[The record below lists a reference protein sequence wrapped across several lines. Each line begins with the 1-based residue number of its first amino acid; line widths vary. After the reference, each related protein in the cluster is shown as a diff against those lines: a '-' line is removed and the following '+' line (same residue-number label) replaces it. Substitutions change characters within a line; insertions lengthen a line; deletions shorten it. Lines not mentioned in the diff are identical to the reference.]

1 MCGICGI
8 FRGHGNPVSMD
19 ELQKMTDTMIHR
31 GPDESGFMV
40 DGDVGLGFRRLS
52 IVDLEHGHQPMT
64 NENRTVWVVCNGEIY
79 NYKSLRNQLMR
90 RGHIFTSNTDTEVIV
105 HLYEEYGIELV
116 HHLRGMFAIAI
127 VDLNIREL
135 FLVRDHFG
143 IKPLYFS
150 QGSDGLRFA
159 SELRSLLTTSPW
171 DFSVDEQAL
180 WDYFTLQYVPTSGSL
195 IRGMQKVP
203 PAHYI
208 RYHHGVLSMTQYWA
222 PKYQPVYD
230 KPESYYTDAVADALE
245 RSVRRHLQA
254 DVRVGSFLSSGV
266 DSSTI
271 VALAKQTRPLTTFSV
286 GFEDAD
292 AQFDELVIARRT
304 AEALGVEHK
313 STVISSSD
321 IINRL
326 PTMMDSLEEPLG
338 DPSALALYFLSE
350 LASRDVTVVLSG
362 EGSDEIFAGYP
373 IYHEPKSL
381 AMFKYLPQW
390 SNPLLRNLANM
401 MPHGVK
407 GRSFLLRGTTPLE
420 RRFLGNIH
428 VFHEETKD
436 ILFQKHAFGLAPDA
450 TYRLTDPIYQQT
462 AMYDDIT
469 RMQMVDLHTWLPGD
483 ILFKADKMTM
493 AHSLELRVPFLDVD
507 VFDVA
512 SSVPVEYR
520 VRDNQGKYVLRQAVK
535 QWLPDGIWSRP
546 KLGFPVPYRKWLRE
560 SMHDILRDA
569 FQSSKFRHFFSEQ
582 YVDMMLSQHRS
593 GTRDYGRELWTLLAF
608 LMWEQ
613 AFQARW
619 QTSAT
624 AHQTTTTPVLTTAQ
638 LN

>member
-8 FRGHGNPVSMD
+8 FRGRENPVAMD
-19 ELQKMTDTMIHR
+19 ELQKMTDTMMHR
-31 GPDESGFMV
+31 GPDDSGYMV
-40 DGDVGLGFRRLS
+40 DGDIGLGFRRLA

-116 HHLRGMFAIAI
+116 RHLRGMFAIAI
-127 VDLNIREL
+127 ADLNIREL
-135 FLVRDHFG
+135 FLVRDPFG
-143 IKPLYFS
+143 IKPLYYA

-159 SELRSLLTTSPW
+159 SEMRSLLTTVPW
-171 DFSVDEQAL
+171 EFSIDEQAM
-180 WDYFTLQYVPTSGSL
+180 WDYFTLQYVPTSESL

-203 PAHYI
+203 PGHYI
-208 RYHHGVLSMTQYWA
+208 RYHRGVLSTTEYWA
-222 PKYQPVYD
+222 PKYEPLYD
-230 KPESYYTDAVADALE
+230 KPESYYIDTVADALE

-271 VALAKQTRPLTTFSV
+271 VALAKQTRDLTTFSV

-292 AQFDELVIARRT
+292 AQLDELVIARQT
-304 AEALGVEHK
+304 AAALGVQHK

-321 IINRL
+321 IIRRL

-338 DPSALALYFLSE
+338 DPSALALYFLAE
-350 LASRDVTVVLSG
+350 LASQEITVVLSG
-362 EGSDEIFAGYP
+362 EGADEIFGGYP

-381 AMFKYLPQW
+381 AMFHYLPKW
-390 SNPLLRNLANM
+390 STPLLRNLANKL
-401 MPHGVK
+401 PHGVK

-436 ILFQKHAFGLAPDA
+436 MLFQRNMFGGHPSA
-450 TYRLTDPIYQQT
+450 TFRHSDGIYDRT
-462 AMYDDIT
+462 ATYDDIT
-469 RMQMVDLHTWLPGD
+469 RMQMVDLRTWLPGD

-493 AHSLELRVPFLDVD
+493 AHSLELRVPFLDLD
-507 VFDVA
+507 VFDA
-512 SSVPVEYR
+512 AASVPVEYR
-520 VRDNQGKYVLRQAVK
+520 VRDTQGKYVLRQAAK
-535 QWLPDGIWSRP
+535 RWLPDGIANRP

-560 SMHDILRDA
+560 SMYDMLRDA
-569 FQSSKFRHFFSEQ
+569 FQSSKFRHYFSES
-582 YVDMMLSQHRS
+582 YVDMMLLQHRS
-593 GTRDYGRELWTLLAF
+593 GTRDYGRELWTLFAF

-613 AFQARW
+613 AFEARW
-619 QTSAT
+619 QTYMSSSKAE
-624 AHQTTTTPVLTTAQ
+624 TPALITAQ
-638 LN
+638 MK